1 MEWYKLFGIVYLVL
15 FGDFRRLR
23 EEDQLTDLRSELQ
36 EYKSLAKA
44 TEVER
49 DRLMELLQLT
59 QKRYVKVSSCNS
71 LLKLNCSQCPAI
83 TVDWMKRMN
92 RLSIIRMR

>member
-1 MEWYKLFGIVYLVL
+1 MFGIVYLVL

-83 TVDWMKRMN
+83 TVDRSEERRVWKECRS
-92 RLSIIRMR
+92 RWSPYH